1 MSPAEMPP
9 IPQGRPGPA
18 YPSGRGGHAAHDR
31 PPPELLAMAGAGPG
45 GGGAPGYGAGSGA
58 GGGASGAP
66 PMGKFG
72 TLRVMSGND
81 QGKVIELNR
90 PTTSVGRGA
99 DQMLVIADIAV
110 SRRHVQIQMT
120 STGYRLQD
128 MGSPNG
134 TMVNGKRVNEVQL
147 MDGDQIELGNS
158 LLRFEHPPSRPQQ
171 EAPPPPAPA
180 YAPPM
185 QQPMQQ
191 PMGYAPP
198 GYPPQSAPAYGMQPM
213 APQPMM
219 PPGYPPGP
227 ASVVQPLAMAPP
239 VQSQSVP
246 QPSLFMEPSA
256 IAMSTAGPLAFLQ
269 NQQKQKMYFA
279 AVGGA
284 LLVGLIG
291 LTVTSLRSG
300 NPAKAIDKA
309 TELYI
314 AGTKDF
320 TASHYDTARKAFD
333 EALKLAPESG
343 ELKHYIEACDAEEKT
358 RKLIEAAKKDLED
371 RKYAEAIRVFA
382 KVEKTSVQYEDAQ
395 QQARSARREAV
406 KEIVSQAN
414 NLARSDSAA
423 ALEKV
428 NKGLED
434 IDPDNGE
441 LQELKSKLSNAP
453 AKAAPPP
460 PVEEP
465 PKEEP
470 KEEKPEKAAKPEPK
484 ATKTAAKPE
493 KAEKPEKPE
502 PAAGGDLASNKQALA
517 AYKSKDFASAISAMK
532 SVKGPKAAQTVKD
545 LEEVKAKNDQGA
557 KAEGSSPANAV
568 TAYKAAADAD
578 KRLGGALASYFG
590 GKVSSLSSKSAGSSG
605 GGGKTAAP
613 AAGGGD
619 PGKDGEADKLLGQA
633 KGLVSKNPA
642 QARTL
647 CRKVMQLYNNS
658 PKNPKVQEAY
668 RLLNSIKGGKDDDD
682 DF

>member
-1 MSPAEMPP
+1 MSPAES
-9 IPQGRPGPA
+9 PQISHGRPGPA
-18 YPSGRGGHAAHDR
+18 YASGRAGQAAHDR
-31 PPPELLAMAGAGPG
+31 PPPELLAMAGGPG

-58 GGGASGAP
+58 AGGASGAP
-66 PMGKFG
+66 PLGKFG

-110 SRRHVQIQMT
+110 SRRHLQIQMT
-120 STGYRLQD
+120 PTGYRMQD

-134 TMVNGKRVNEVQL
+134 TMVNGKRVAEVQL

-158 LLRFEHPPSRPQQ
+158 LLRFEHPPSRPQP
-171 EAPPPPAPA
+171 EAPPPVAPA

-191 PMGYAPP
+191 PMGYPPP
-198 GYPPQSAPAYGMQPM
+198 GYPPQAAPGYPMQQM

-219 PPGYPPGP
+219 PAGYPPGP

-239 VQSQSVP
+239 VQAQSMP

-269 NQQKQKMYFA
+269 NQQKQKMYFGA
-279 AVGGA
+279 LGGA

-291 LTVTSLRSG
+291 LGVTSLRSG

-320 TASHYDTARKAFD
+320 TASHYDTARKAFE
-333 EALKLAPESG
+333 EAQKLAPDSA

-358 RKLIEAAKKDLED
+358 HKLIEAAKKDLED

-382 KVEKTSVQYEDAQ
+382 RVEKNSVQYEDAQ
-395 QQARSARREAV
+395 QQVRSARREAV
-406 KEIVSQAN
+406 KEILGQAN
-414 NLARSDSAA
+414 NLARNDTAA

-434 IDPDNGE
+434 IDPDNSE
-441 LQELKSKLSNAP
+441 LQELKSKLSSAP
-453 AKAAPPP
+453 TKAAPPP
-460 PVEEP
+460 EDPPVA
-465 PKEEP
+465 KDEP
-470 KEEKPEKAAKPEPK
+470 KDEKPEKPAKPEPK
-484 ATKTAAKPE
+484 QTKAASKPE
-493 KAEKPEKPE
+493 KTEKPE
-502 PAAGGDLASNKQALA
+502 PSAGGDLASNKQALA

-532 SVKGPKAAQTVKD
+532 SAKGSKAAQTVKD
-545 LEEVKAKNDQGA
+545 LEEVKAKNDQGS
-557 KAEGSSPANAV
+557 KAEGSNPSAAA
-568 TAYKAAADAD
+568 TAYKVAADAD
-578 KRLGGALASYFG
+578 KRLGGALASYFS
-590 GKVSSLSSKSAGSSG
+590 GKISAMSSKG
-605 GGGKTAAP
+605 GGSTSKAP
-613 AAGGGD
+613 PVAGGD
-619 PGKDGEADKLLGQA
+619 PGKDAEADKLLGQA

>member
-1 MSPAEMPP
+1 
-9 IPQGRPGPA
+9 
-18 YPSGRGGHAAHDR
+18 
-31 PPPELLAMAGAGPG
+31 
-45 GGGAPGYGAGSGA
+45 
-58 GGGASGAP
+58 
-66 PMGKFG
+66 
-72 TLRVMSGND
+72 MSGND

-110 SRRHVQIQMT
+110 SRRHLQIQMT
-120 STGYRLQD
+120 PTGYRMQD

-134 TMVNGKRVNEVQL
+134 TMVNGKRVAEVQL

-171 EAPPPPAPA
+171 EAPPPAAPA

-185 QQPMQQ
+185 PQPMQQ
-191 PMGYAPP
+191 PMGYPPP
-198 GYPPQSAPAYGMQPM
+198 GYPPQPVAGYPMQQM

-219 PPGYPPGP
+219 PAGYPPGP
-227 ASVVQPLAMAPP
+227 ASVAQPLAMTPP
-239 VQSQSVP
+239 VQAQSAP

-269 NQQKQKMYFA
+269 NQQKQKMYFGA
-279 AVGGA
+279 LGGA
-284 LLVGLIG
+284 LLVGLLG

-333 EALKLAPESG
+333 DALKLAPDSA
-343 ELKHYIEACDAEEKT
+343 ELKHYVEACDAEEKT
-358 RKLIEAAKKDLED
+358 HKLIEAAKKDLED

-382 KVEKTSVQYEDAQ
+382 KVDKTSVQYEDAQ
-395 QQARSARREAV
+395 QQVRSARREAV
-406 KEIVSQAN
+406 KEILSQAN
-414 NLARSDSAA
+414 SLARNDSAA

-441 LQELKSKLSNAP
+441 LLELKGKLSNSP
-453 AKAAPPP
+453 TKAAPP
-460 PVEEP
+460 EEAP
-465 PKEEP
+465 APKEEP
-470 KEEKPEKAAKPEPK
+470 KEDKPEKVAKPEPK
-484 ATKTAAKPE
+484 QTKTPSKPE
-493 KAEKPEKPE
+493 KADKPE

-517 AYKSKDFASAISAMK
+517 AYKSKDFGSAISAMK
-532 SVKGPKAAQTVKD
+532 SAKGPKAAQTVKD
-545 LEEVKAKNDQGA
+545 LEEVKAKNDQGS
-557 KAEGSSPANAV
+557 KAEGSNASAAL

-578 KRLGGALASYFG
+578 KRLGGALASYFS
-590 GKVSSLSSKSAGSSG
+590 GKISALSSKAG
-605 GGGKTAAP
+605 GGGSKP
-613 AAGGGD
+613 AAASGGD
-619 PGKDGEADKLLGQA
+619 PAKDSEADKLLGQA

>member
-1 MSPAEMPP
+1 MSPAES
-9 IPQGRPGPA
+9 PQLSHGRPGPA
-18 YPSGRGGHAAHDR
+18 YAGGRAGQAAHDR
-31 PPPELLAMAGAGPG
+31 PPPELLAMAGGAPG
-45 GGGAPGYGAGSGA
+45 GGGAAGYGSGAA

-66 PMGKFG
+66 PLGKYG

-90 PTTSVGRGA
+90 PSTSVGRGA

-110 SRRHVQIQMT
+110 SRRHLQIQMT
-120 STGYRLQD
+120 PTGYRMQD

-134 TMVNGKRVNEVQL
+134 TMVNGKRVAEVQL

-158 LLRFEHPPSRPQQ
+158 LLRFEHPPSRPQP
-171 EAPPPPAPA
+171 EAPPAAPA

-185 QQPMQQ
+185 PQPMQQ
-191 PMGYAPP
+191 PMGYPPP
-198 GYPPQSAPAYGMQPM
+198 GYPPQAAPGYPMQQM

-219 PPGYPPGP
+219 PAGYPPGP

-239 VQSQSVP
+239 AQVQSAP

-269 NQQKQKMYFA
+269 NQQKQKMYFG
-279 AVGGA
+279 VLGGA

-309 TELYI
+309 SELYV

-320 TASHYDTARKAFD
+320 TASHYDTARKAFE
-333 EALKLAPESG
+333 EALKLAPESA

-358 RKLIEAAKKDLED
+358 HKLIEAAKKDLED

-382 KVEKTSVQYEDAQ
+382 KVEKSSVQYEDAQ
-395 QQARSARREAV
+395 QQVRSARREAV
-406 KEIVSQAN
+406 KEILSQAN
-414 NLARSDSAA
+414 TLARNDAAA

-434 IDPDNGE
+434 IDPDNSE
-441 LQELKSKLSNAP
+441 LQELKGKLSSAP
-453 AKAAPPP
+453 TKAAPPP
-460 PVEEP
+460 PEEA

-470 KEEKPEKAAKPEPK
+470 KEEKPEKVAKAEPK
-484 ATKTAAKPE
+484 PVKAASKPE
-493 KAEKPEKPE
+493 KVEKPE

-557 KAEGSSPANAV
+557 KAEGSNPGAAT

-578 KRLGGALASYFG
+578 KRLGGALASYFS
-590 GKVSSLSSKSAGSSG
+590 GKISGLSSKSG
-605 GGGKTAAP
+605 GGGAAKPAP

-619 PGKDGEADKLLGQA
+619 PAKDAEADKLLGQA
-633 KGLVSKNPA
+633 KGMVSKNPA

>member
-1 MSPAEMPP
+1 MSPAESPQFS
-9 IPQGRPGPA
+9 QGRNGLDFA
-18 YPSGRGGHAAHDR
+18 GGFAGQAAHDR
-31 PPPELLAMAGAGPG
+31 PPPQLFAMAAGG
-45 GGGAPGYGAGSGA
+45 MGGGAPGYGAGSGA
-58 GGGASGAP
+58 AGGASGAP

-110 SRRHVQIQMT
+110 SRRHLQIQMA
-120 STGYRLQD
+120 STGYRMQD
-128 MGSPNG
+128 LGSPNG
-134 TMVNGKRVNEVQL
+134 TMVNGKRVAEVQL

-158 LLRFEHPPSRPQQ
+158 LLRFEHPPSRPQP
-171 EAPPPPAPA
+171 EAPPMPPA

-185 QQPMQQ
+185 QQQ
-191 PMGYAPP
+191 PMGYPPP
-198 GYPPQSAPAYGMQPM
+198 GYPPQSAPGYGMQPM
-213 APQPMM
+213 QQQPMM
-219 PPGYPPGP
+219 GGYPPGP
-227 ASVVQPLAMAPP
+227 SSVVQPLAMSPP
-239 VQSQSVP
+239 VQAQSAP
-246 QPSLFMEPSA
+246 QPSMFMEPSA

-269 NQQKQKMYFA
+269 NQQKQRMYFG
-279 AVGGA
+279 VLGGA

-300 NPAKAIDKA
+300 NPTKAIDKA
-309 TELYI
+309 TELYV

-320 TASHYDTARKAFD
+320 TASHYDTAKKSFE
-333 EALKLAPESG
+333 EAQKLAPDSTEI
-343 ELKHYIEACDAEEKT
+343 KHYIEACDAEEKT
-358 RKLIEAAKKDLED
+358 HKLIEAAKKDLED

-382 KVEKTSVQYEDAQ
+382 KVDKTSVQYEDAQ

-414 NLARSDSAA
+414 SLARNDAAA

-434 IDPDNGE
+434 IDPDNAD
-441 LQELKSKLSNAP
+441 LQELKGKLSNAP

-460 PVEEP
+460 PP
-465 PKEEP
+465 PEDTGKDEP
-470 KEEKPEKAAKPEPK
+470 KDEKPEKVAKAEPKREPK
-484 ATKTAAKPE
+484 APAKSEKVE
-493 KAEKPEKPE
+493 KAE
-502 PAAGGDLASNKQALA
+502 PAAGGDLASNKQALS

-532 SVKGPKAAQTVKD
+532 AVKSPKAAQTVKD
-545 LEEVKAKNDQGA
+545 LEEVKAKNDQGS
-557 KAEGSSPANAV
+557 KAEGSNPSAAA

-578 KRLGGALASYFG
+578 KRLGGALASYFS
-590 GKVSSLSSKSAGSSG
+590 GKVGSLSSSKPSGSAGS
-605 GGGKTAAP
+605 KPAAP
-613 AAGGGD
+613 AAGGD
-619 PGKDGEADKLLGQA
+619 PAKDGEADKLLGQA

>member
-1 MSPAEMPP
+1 MSPALS
-9 IPQGRPGPA
+9 PQFA
-18 YPSGRGGHAAHDR
+18 PSRNAFDFAAGFAGQPAHDR
-31 PPPELLAMAGAGPG
+31 PPPQLLAMAAGGMG
-45 GGGAPGYGAGSGA
+45 GGGAPGYGAGAGGA
-58 GGGASGAP
+58 GGASGAP
-66 PMGKFG
+66 PMGKYG

-90 PTTSVGRGA
+90 PSTSVGRGA

-110 SRRHVQIQMT
+110 SRRHLQIQMT
-120 STGYRLQD
+120 SSGYRMQD
-128 MGSPNG
+128 LGSPNG
-134 TMVNGKRVNEVQL
+134 TMVNGKRVAEVQL

-158 LLRFEHPPSRPQQ
+158 LLRFEHPPSRPQPEPQ
-171 EAPPPPAPA
+171 PMPPA
-180 YAPPM
+180 YAPPVA
-185 QQPMQQ
+185 QQ
-191 PMGYAPP
+191 PMGYPPP
-198 GYPPQSAPAYGMQPM
+198 GYPPQPAPGYPMQQM

-219 PPGYPPGP
+219 PGYPPGP

-269 NQQKQKMYFA
+269 NQQKQRMYFGA
-279 AVGGA
+279 LGGA

-300 NPAKAIDKA
+300 NPTKAIDKA
-309 TELYI
+309 TELYV

-320 TASHYDTARKAFD
+320 TASHYDTAKKAFE
-333 EALKLAPESG
+333 EALKLAPDSQEI
-343 ELKHYIEACDAEEKT
+343 KHYIEACDAEEKT
-358 RKLIEAAKKDLED
+358 HKLIEAAKKDLED

-382 KVEKTSVQYEDAQ
+382 KVDKTSVQYEDAQ

-414 NLARSDSAA
+414 SLARSDSAA

-434 IDPDNGE
+434 IDPDNAE
-441 LQELKSKLSNAP
+441 LQDLKSKLGSAP

-460 PVEEP
+460 PPEEP
-465 PKEEP
+465 VREEP
-470 KEEKPEKAAKPEPK
+470 KEKEPKVEPKREPK
-484 ATKTAAKPE
+484 AAAKPE
-493 KAEKPEKPE
+493 KAEKAEKAE

-517 AYKSKDFASAISAMK
+517 AYKSKDFGSAISAMK
-532 SVKGPKAAQTVKD
+532 SAKGPKAAQTVKD
-545 LEEVKAKNDQGA
+545 LEEVKAKNDQGS
-557 KAEGSSPANAV
+557 KAEGSNPSAAAA
-568 TAYKAAADAD
+568 AYKAAGEAD
-578 KRLGGALASYFG
+578 KRLGGALASYFS
-590 GKVSSLSSKSAGSSG
+590 GKVSSLSSAKPSG
-605 GGGKTAAP
+605 GGGGSKPAAP
-613 AAGGGD
+613 AGGGD
-619 PGKDGEADKLLGQA
+619 PAKDGEADKLLSQA